1 MHKLMVILK
10 STLITALYVV
20 CSGCAWMFPYDQ
32 EFNCPRGENSGEC
45 VNSMEAY
52 ERASTGVSKHRKRSE
67 TVAKEE
73 AQVQEEP
80 VFAPHD
86 TGYRNYVDAN
96 YDQVAKLLT
105 SPTTP
110 MVTMPEIMEILILNR
125 QSENSKTIYG
135 GRWVHVIV
143 EDSKFVIGDY
153 LKPKRV
159 PLNSYF

>member
-1 MHKLMVILK
+1 
-10 STLITALYVV
+10 
-20 CSGCAWMFPYDQ
+20 
-32 EFNCPRGENSGEC
+32 
-45 VNSMEAY
+45 MEAY
-52 ERASTGVSKHRKRSE
+52 ERASTGVNKYKRKSPDPE
-67 TVAKEE
+67 LE
-73 AQVQEEP
+73 AGAGEEP
-80 VFAPHD
+80 VVAAHD

-96 YDQVAKLLT
+96 YEQVARLLT

-125 QSENSKTIYG
+125 QADNNKTIYG

>member
-1 MHKLMVILK
+1 MRKV
-10 STLITALYVV
+10 TLGKAVLLVTLNI
-20 CSGCAWMFPYDQ
+20 SIQGCAWMFPYDQ
-32 EFNCPRGENSGEC
+32 EFNCPRGENAGEC

-52 ERASTGVSKHRKRSE
+52 ERASTGVNKYKRKSPE
-67 TVAKEE
+67 PELE
-73 AQVQEEP
+73 AEAGEEP
-80 VFAPHD
+80 VVAAHD

-96 YDQVAKLLT
+96 YEQVARLLT

-125 QSENSKTIYG
+125 QADNNKTIYG